1 MAVKLYRRRLIPDEL
16 IELKDDIILSHENN
30 VLVTK
35 WEVLHP
41 RHDFTHGNS
50 AYFFD
55 DGIKVR
61 KFLKA
66 DGSLLYWYCDIIT
79 ASYSNDKNEI
89 TVIDLL
95 ADVTVDPHGIMNVL
109 DIDELCE
116 AREKKLIDDDRFFL
130 SVKQLGTLIT
140 TIQAGNFHKYTDV
153 LNIEE
158 YDHL

>member
-1 MAVKLYRRRLIPDEL
+1 MAIKLYRRRLIPDEL

-41 RHDFTHGNS
+41 RHDFTHGYS

-55 DGIKVR
+55 DGVKVS

-79 ASYSNDKNEI
+79 ANYSS
-89 TVIDLL
+89 
-95 ADVTVDPHGIMNVL
+95 
-109 DIDELCE
+109 
-116 AREKKLIDDDRFFL
+116 DR
-130 SVKQLGTLIT
+130 S
-140 TIQAGNFHKYTDV
+140 
-153 LNIEE
+153 
-158 YDHL
+158 

>member
-41 RHDFTHGNS
+41 RHDFTHGYS
-50 AYFFD
+50 FD
-55 DGIKVR
+55 DGIKVS

-79 ASYSNDKNEI
+79 ASYSSDKNEI

>member
-1 MAVKLYRRRLIPDEL
+1 
-16 IELKDDIILSHENN
+16 
-30 VLVTK
+30 
-35 WEVLHP
+35 
-41 RHDFTHGNS
+41 
-50 AYFFD
+50 
-55 DGIKVR
+55 
-61 KFLKA
+61 
-66 DGSLLYWYCDIIT
+66 
-79 ASYSNDKNEI
+79 
-89 TVIDLL
+89 
-95 ADVTVDPHGIMNVL
+95 MNVL

>member
-1 MAVKLYRRRLIPDEL
+1 MAIKLYRRRLIPDEL

-41 RHDFTHGNS
+41 RHDFTHGYS
-50 AYFFD
+50 AYFFA
-55 DGIKVR
+55 DGIKVS

-66 DGSLLYWYCDIIT
+66 DGSLLSWYCDIIT
-79 ASYSNDKNEI
+79 ASYSSDKNEI